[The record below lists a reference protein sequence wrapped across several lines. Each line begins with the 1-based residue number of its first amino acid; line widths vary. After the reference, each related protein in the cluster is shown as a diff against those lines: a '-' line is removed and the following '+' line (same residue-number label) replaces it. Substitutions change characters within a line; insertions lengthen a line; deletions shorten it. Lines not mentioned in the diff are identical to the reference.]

1 MIAYTKYR
9 YIFPPRP
16 ENAVHV
22 DAIMEYDNG
31 EYMGQPKLNGDSML
45 VFTNGDELVYMN
57 RHNKAFKKAMPNMDR
72 LKQLHRQTVKPGATD
87 KKWIVL
93 VGEYM
98 DKGKRNEWDEN
109 FNGNFVIFDVLVL
122 DSVQLIGRTFE
133 ERERMLD
140 KMYGTDDKE
149 ITKDGVRQHEF
160 LYVTAVPGVYRVKSF
175 REDLRA
181 VWDRL
186 VKVDMYEGL
195 VLKRAKAKLE
205 NGVSERN
212 NTASQVKIRKET
224 KNYKF

>member
-1 MIAYTKYR
+1 MIKYEKYR

-22 DAIMEYDNG
+22 DAIAEYDNG

-45 VFTNGDELVYMN
+45 VFTNGEELVYMN

-72 LKQLHRQTVKPGATD
+72 LKQLHRQTVKPGSAD

-98 DKGKRNEWDEN
+98 DKGKRNEWGEN

-140 KMYGTDDKE
+140 KLYGTDDKE

-175 REDLRA
+175 RESLRA
-181 VWDRL
+181 VWNRL
-186 VKVDMYEGL
+186 VEIDMYEGL

-212 NTASQVKIRKET
+212 NTSSQVKIRKET